1 MAKKLGLKDVAAA
14 PLVEKEVSRRET
26 RRRATG
32 KGRCAGKVLLSLL
45 VGIGAGLLMGR
56 FFRLRI

>member
-14 PLVEKEVSRRET
+14 PLVETEANHREKRPRT
-26 RRRATG
+26 SGTW
-32 KGRCAGKVLLSLL
+32 RCTGKVLLSLL
-45 VGIGAGLLMGR
+45 VSIGGALLMGR